1 VPGVPVKGHWP
12 SDPGHHDP
20 SHDHHMEHFDEA
32 MKDALNQWPGGTDAE
47 ADAAHPVTL
56 EARVSTNPGGVREY
70 IVKIG

>member
-1 VPGVPVKGHWP
+1 
-12 SDPGHHDP
+12 
-20 SHDHHMEHFDEA
+20 MEHFDEA